1 MCDNGLAVSRDGDLV
16 MRGNGTYSELFSAGS
31 GNRYLSGF
39 QGQLNI
45 KHDGS
50 GSVNIDS
57 GVSKRTSAPCLATSH
72 RPMLRILDCILFP
85 ACRSL
90 RLFS

>member
-1 MCDNGLAVSRDGDLV
+1 MHEAHDPHLCSGMGNDIQLVFRSGDLV

-50 GSVNIDS
+50 GSV
-57 GVSKRTSAPCLATSH
+57 GVDPGASKLNHPLHVICTFGSDTS
-72 RPMLRILDCILFP
+72 
-85 ACRSL
+85 
-90 RLFS
+90 